1 MIISDYRLEQNLPYD
16 LTRPVAEM
24 AAFFDILPQSDS
36 ADVLKIVQEADGC
49 VAILQTEDGT
59 RRVSRPFT
67 ILQDVRGE
75 WVRCVKL
82 AVLDVLRQAV
92 RRSLVMPWGI
102 LTGVRPGKLAHKLL
116 DSGLSCDELPQY
128 LERHYLLPHGQAQL
142 LTEICLRQRQLLPA
156 AEKQVGIYIGIP
168 FCPTRCSYCSFPSG
182 IVPLEEE
189 LQQKFLN
196 FIEQDMLTVV
206 QLLSMYSLNVTAVYI
221 GGGTPTSLSETA
233 FARLIALTARH
244 LLLPG
249 VREFTVEAGRPDCF
263 SAEKLKV
270 MEACGVNRISV
281 NPQTLHDKTL
291 KAIGRSHTVQDF
303 YRSYDL
309 VRHSGIK
316 TVNTDLIIGLPGE
329 TADDVRASLDG
340 IRALAPDNLT
350 VHTLTLKKS
359 APIFGAQFSSL
370 TAEDAEALVAYGSE
384 TAAAMGMLPYYLY
397 RQHYM
402 LGNLANIGYA
412 ASGSA
417 SLYNIQMMEER
428 HVVLGIGPAS
438 ATGHIRVICRS
449 WRINA
454 ACFLRM
460 RRNRCVDHS
469 TERHERYPAAR
480 CGSMALSGTHY
491 A

>member
-1 MIISDYRLEQNLPYD
+1 MISDYRLEQNLPYD

-75 WVRCVKL
+75 WVRCAKL

-92 RRSLVMPWGI
+92 RCSLVMPWGI

-263 SAEKLKV
+263 GAEKLKV

-370 TAEDAEALVAYGSE
+370 TADDAEALVAYGGE

-412 ASGSA
+412 ALGSA

-438 ATGHIRVICRS
+438 ATKVPQADGHHLKKLNMPKDIGTYTGNLPQLAHKRS
-449 WRINA
+449 LLFA
-454 ACFLRM
+454 
-460 RRNRCVDHS
+460 D
-469 TERHERYPAAR
+469 EEE
-480 CGSMALSGTHY
+480 
-491 A
+491 

>member
-1 MIISDYRLEQNLPYD
+1 MMISDYRLEQNLPYD

-75 WVRCVKL
+75 WVRCAKL

-92 RRSLVMPWGI
+92 RCSLVMPWGI

-370 TAEDAEALVAYGSE
+370 TAEDAEALVAYGGE

-438 ATGHIRVICRS
+438 ATKVPQADGHHLKKLNMPKDIGTYTGNLPQLAHKRS
-449 WRINA
+449 LLFA
-454 ACFLRM
+454 
-460 RRNRCVDHS
+460 D
-469 TERHERYPAAR
+469 EEE
-480 CGSMALSGTHY
+480 
-491 A
+491 

>member
-370 TAEDAEALVAYGSE
+370 TAEDAEELVAYGSE

-438 ATGHIRVICRS
+438 ATKVPQADGHHLKKLNMPKDIGAYTGNLPQLAHKRS
-449 WRINA
+449 LLFA
-454 ACFLRM
+454 
-460 RRNRCVDHS
+460 D
-469 TERHERYPAAR
+469 EEE
-480 CGSMALSGTHY
+480 
-491 A
+491 

>member
-1 MIISDYRLEQNLPYD
+1 MMISDYRLEQNLPYD

-36 ADVLKIVQEADGC
+36 TDVLKIVQEADGF

-75 WVRCVKL
+75 WVRCAKL

-92 RRSLVMPWGI
+92 RCSLVMPWGI

-370 TAEDAEALVAYGSE
+370 TAEDAEALVAYGGE

-438 ATGHIRVICRS
+438 ATKVPQADGHHLKKLNMPKDIGTYTGNLPQLAHKRS
-449 WRINA
+449 LLFA
-454 ACFLRM
+454 
-460 RRNRCVDHS
+460 D
-469 TERHERYPAAR
+469 EEE
-480 CGSMALSGTHY
+480 
-491 A
+491 

>member
-1 MIISDYRLEQNLPYD
+1 MMISDYRLEQNLPYD

-36 ADVLKIVQEADGC
+36 TDVLKIVQEADGC

-75 WVRCVKL
+75 WVRCAKL

-92 RRSLVMPWGI
+92 RCSLVMPWGI

-221 GGGTPTSLSETA
+221 GGGTPPSLSETA
-233 FARLIALTARH
+233 FARLIVLTARH

-370 TAEDAEALVAYGSE
+370 TAEDAEALVAYGGE

-428 HVVLGIGPAS
+428 HGVLGIGPAS
-438 ATGHIRVICRS
+438 ATKVPQADGHHLKKLNMPKDIGTYTGNLPQLAHKRS
-449 WRINA
+449 LLFA
-454 ACFLRM
+454 
-460 RRNRCVDHS
+460 D
-469 TERHERYPAAR
+469 EEE
-480 CGSMALSGTHY
+480 
-491 A
+491 

>member
-316 TVNTDLIIGLPGE
+316 TVNTDLIIGLPRE

-438 ATGHIRVICRS
+438 ATKVPQADGHHLKKLNMPKDIGAYTGNLPQLAHKRS
-449 WRINA
+449 LLFA
-454 ACFLRM
+454 
-460 RRNRCVDHS
+460 D
-469 TERHERYPAAR
+469 EEE
-480 CGSMALSGTHY
+480 
-491 A
+491 

>member
-1 MIISDYRLEQNLPYD
+1 MMISDYRLEQNLPYD

-75 WVRCVKL
+75 WVRCAKL

-92 RRSLVMPWGI
+92 RCSLVMPWGI

-142 LTEICLRQRQLLPA
+142 LTEICLWQRQLLPA
-156 AEKQVGIYIGIP
+156 AEKLVGIYIGIP

-233 FARLIALTARH
+233 FARLIALTARY

-370 TAEDAEALVAYGSE
+370 TAEDAEALVAYGGE

-438 ATGHIRVICRS
+438 ATKVPQADGHHLKKLNMPKDIGTYTGNLPQLAHKRS
-449 WRINA
+449 LLFA
-454 ACFLRM
+454 
-460 RRNRCVDHS
+460 D
-469 TERHERYPAAR
+469 EEE
-480 CGSMALSGTHY
+480 
-491 A
+491 

>member
-1 MIISDYRLEQNLPYD
+1 MISDYRLEQNLPYD

-67 ILQDVRGE
+67 ILEDVRGE
-75 WVRCVKL
+75 WVRCAKL

-92 RRSLVMPWGI
+92 RCSLVMPWGI

-370 TAEDAEALVAYGSE
+370 TAEDAEALVAYGGE

-438 ATGHIRVICRS
+438 ATKVPQADGHHLKKLNMPKDIGTYTGNLPQLAHKRS
-449 WRINA
+449 LLFA
-454 ACFLRM
+454 
-460 RRNRCVDHS
+460 D
-469 TERHERYPAAR
+469 EEE
-480 CGSMALSGTHY
+480 
-491 A
+491 

>member
-1 MIISDYRLEQNLPYD
+1 MISDYRLEQNLPYD

-24 AAFFDILPQSDS
+24 AAFIDILPQSDS

-75 WVRCVKL
+75 WVRCAKL

-370 TAEDAEALVAYGSE
+370 TADDAEALVAYGGE

-438 ATGHIRVICRS
+438 ATKVPQADGHHLKKLNMPKDIGTYTGNLPQLAHKRS
-449 WRINA
+449 LLFA
-454 ACFLRM
+454 
-460 RRNRCVDHS
+460 D
-469 TERHERYPAAR
+469 EEE
-480 CGSMALSGTHY
+480 
-491 A
+491 

>member
-1 MIISDYRLEQNLPYD
+1 MISDYRLEQNLPYD

-36 ADVLKIVQEADGC
+36 TDVLKIVQEADGC

-75 WVRCVKL
+75 WVRCAKL

-233 FARLIALTARH
+233 FARLITLTARH
-244 LLLPG
+244 LLFPG

-370 TAEDAEALVAYGSE
+370 TAEDAEALVAYGGE

-438 ATGHIRVICRS
+438 ATKVPQADGHHLKKLNMPKDIGTYTGNLPQLAHKRS
-449 WRINA
+449 LLFA
-454 ACFLRM
+454 
-460 RRNRCVDHS
+460 D
-469 TERHERYPAAR
+469 EEE
-480 CGSMALSGTHY
+480 
-491 A
+491 

>member
-1 MIISDYRLEQNLPYD
+1 M
-16 LTRPVAEM
+16 
-24 AAFFDILPQSDS
+24 
-36 ADVLKIVQEADGC
+36 LKIVQEADGC

-75 WVRCVKL
+75 WVRCAKL

-92 RRSLVMPWGI
+92 RCSLVMPWGI

-370 TAEDAEALVAYGSE
+370 TAEDAEALVAYGGE

-438 ATGHIRVICRS
+438 ATKVPQADGHHLKKLNMPKDIGTYTGNLPQLAHKRS
-449 WRINA
+449 LLFA
-454 ACFLRM
+454 
-460 RRNRCVDHS
+460 D
-469 TERHERYPAAR
+469 EEE
-480 CGSMALSGTHY
+480 
-491 A
+491 

>member
-291 KAIGRSHTVQDF
+291 KAIGRSQTVQDF

-438 ATGHIRVICRS
+438 ATKVPQADGHHLKKLNMPKDIGAYTGNLPQLAHKRS
-449 WRINA
+449 LLFA
-454 ACFLRM
+454 
-460 RRNRCVDHS
+460 D
-469 TERHERYPAAR
+469 EEE
-480 CGSMALSGTHY
+480 
-491 A
+491 

>member
-142 LTEICLRQRQLLPA
+142 LTEICLWQRQLLPA

-438 ATGHIRVICRS
+438 ATKVPQADGHHLKKLNMPKDIGAYTGNLPQLAHKRS
-449 WRINA
+449 LLFA
-454 ACFLRM
+454 
-460 RRNRCVDHS
+460 D
-469 TERHERYPAAR
+469 EEE
-480 CGSMALSGTHY
+480 
-491 A
+491 

>member
-156 AEKQVGIYIGIP
+156 AEKQAGIYIGIP

-438 ATGHIRVICRS
+438 ATKVPQADGHHLKKLNMPKDIGAYTGNLPQLAHKRS
-449 WRINA
+449 LLFA
-454 ACFLRM
+454 
-460 RRNRCVDHS
+460 D
-469 TERHERYPAAR
+469 EEE
-480 CGSMALSGTHY
+480 
-491 A
+491 

>member
-1 MIISDYRLEQNLPYD
+1 MISDYRLEQNLPYD

-36 ADVLKIVQEADGC
+36 TDVLKIVQEADGC

-128 LERHYLLPHGQAQL
+128 LERHYLLPHGHAQL

-156 AEKQVGIYIGIP
+156 AENQVGIYIGIP

-370 TAEDAEALVAYGSE
+370 TADDAEALVAYGGE

-438 ATGHIRVICRS
+438 ATKVPQADGHHLKKLNMPKDIGTYTGNLPQLAHKRS
-449 WRINA
+449 LLFA
-454 ACFLRM
+454 
-460 RRNRCVDHS
+460 D
-469 TERHERYPAAR
+469 EEE
-480 CGSMALSGTHY
+480 
-491 A
+491 

>member
-1 MIISDYRLEQNLPYD
+1 MISDYRLEQNLPYD

-75 WVRCVKL
+75 WVRCAKL
-82 AVLDVLRQAV
+82 AVLDVLRQTV

-116 DSGLSCDELPQY
+116 DSGLSCDELPLY

-233 FARLIALTARH
+233 FARLIALSARH

-370 TAEDAEALVAYGSE
+370 TAEDAEALVAYGGE

-438 ATGHIRVICRS
+438 ATKVPQADGHHLKKLNMPKDIGTYTGNLPQLAHKRS
-449 WRINA
+449 LLFA
-454 ACFLRM
+454 
-460 RRNRCVDHS
+460 D
-469 TERHERYPAAR
+469 EEE
-480 CGSMALSGTHY
+480 
-491 A
+491 

>member
-1 MIISDYRLEQNLPYD
+1 MISDYRLEQNLPYD

-36 ADVLKIVQEADGC
+36 TDVLKIVQEADGC
-49 VAILQTEDGT
+49 VVILQTEDGT

-75 WVRCVKL
+75 WVRCAKL

-92 RRSLVMPWGI
+92 RCSLVMPWGI

-370 TAEDAEALVAYGSE
+370 TAEDAEALVAYGGE

-438 ATGHIRVICRS
+438 ATKVPQADGHHLKKLNMPKDIGTYTGNLPQLAHKRS
-449 WRINA
+449 LLFA
-454 ACFLRM
+454 
-460 RRNRCVDHS
+460 D
-469 TERHERYPAAR
+469 EEE
-480 CGSMALSGTHY
+480 
-491 A
+491 

>member
-1 MIISDYRLEQNLPYD
+1 MISDYRLEQNLPYD

-75 WVRCVKL
+75 WVRCAKL

-92 RRSLVMPWGI
+92 RCSLVMPWGI

-438 ATGHIRVICRS
+438 ATKVPQADGHHLKKLNMPKDIGTYTGNLPQLAHKRS
-449 WRINA
+449 LLFA
-454 ACFLRM
+454 
-460 RRNRCVDHS
+460 D
-469 TERHERYPAAR
+469 EEE
-480 CGSMALSGTHY
+480 
-491 A
+491 

>member
-1 MIISDYRLEQNLPYD
+1 MISDYRLEQNLPYD

-75 WVRCVKL
+75 WVRCAKL
-82 AVLDVLRQAV
+82 AVLDVLRQTV

-340 IRALAPDNLT
+340 IRALTPDNLT

-370 TAEDAEALVAYGSE
+370 TAEDAEALVAYGGE

-438 ATGHIRVICRS
+438 ATKVPQADGHHLKKLNMPKDIGTYTGNLPQLAHKRS
-449 WRINA
+449 LLFA
-454 ACFLRM
+454 
-460 RRNRCVDHS
+460 D
-469 TERHERYPAAR
+469 EEE
-480 CGSMALSGTHY
+480 
-491 A
+491 

>member
-340 IRALAPDNLT
+340 IMALAPDNLT

-370 TAEDAEALVAYGSE
+370 TAEDAEALVAYGGE

-438 ATGHIRVICRS
+438 ATKVPQADGHHLKKLNMPKDIGAYTGNLPQLAHKRS
-449 WRINA
+449 LLFA
-454 ACFLRM
+454 
-460 RRNRCVDHS
+460 D
-469 TERHERYPAAR
+469 EEE
-480 CGSMALSGTHY
+480 
-491 A
+491 

>member
-1 MIISDYRLEQNLPYD
+1 MMISDYRLEQNLPYD

-75 WVRCVKL
+75 WVRCAKL

-370 TAEDAEALVAYGSE
+370 TAEDAEALVAYGGE

-438 ATGHIRVICRS
+438 ATKVPQADGHHLKKLNMPKDIGTYTGNLPQLAHKRS
-449 WRINA
+449 LLFA
-454 ACFLRM
+454 
-460 RRNRCVDHS
+460 D
-469 TERHERYPAAR
+469 EEE
-480 CGSMALSGTHY
+480 
-491 A
+491 

>member
-1 MIISDYRLEQNLPYD
+1 MMISDYRLEQNLPYD

-75 WVRCVKL
+75 WVRCAKL
-82 AVLDVLRQAV
+82 AVLDVLRQTV

-370 TAEDAEALVAYGSE
+370 TAEDAEALVAYGGE

-438 ATGHIRVICRS
+438 ATKVPQADGHHLKKLNMPKDIGTYTGNLPQLARKRS
-449 WRINA
+449 LLFA
-454 ACFLRM
+454 
-460 RRNRCVDHS
+460 D
-469 TERHERYPAAR
+469 EEE
-480 CGSMALSGTHY
+480 
-491 A
+491 

>member
-1 MIISDYRLEQNLPYD
+1 MMISDYRLEQNLPYD

-75 WVRCVKL
+75 WVRCAKL

-233 FARLIALTARH
+233 FARLIALTARY

-370 TAEDAEALVAYGSE
+370 TAEDAEALVAYGGE

-438 ATGHIRVICRS
+438 ATKVPQADGHHLKKLNMPKDIGTYTGNLPQLAHKRS
-449 WRINA
+449 LLFA
-454 ACFLRM
+454 
-460 RRNRCVDHS
+460 D
-469 TERHERYPAAR
+469 EEE
-480 CGSMALSGTHY
+480 
-491 A
+491 

>member
-75 WVRCVKL
+75 WVRCAKL

-438 ATGHIRVICRS
+438 ATKVPQADGHHLKKLNMPKDIGTYTGNLPQLAHKRS
-449 WRINA
+449 LLFA
-454 ACFLRM
+454 
-460 RRNRCVDHS
+460 D
-469 TERHERYPAAR
+469 EEE
-480 CGSMALSGTHY
+480 
-491 A
+491 

>member
-1 MIISDYRLEQNLPYD
+1 MISDYRLEQNLPYD

-75 WVRCVKL
+75 WVRCAKL

-92 RRSLVMPWGI
+92 RCSLVMPWGI

-156 AEKQVGIYIGIP
+156 AEKHVGIYIGIP

-370 TAEDAEALVAYGSE
+370 TAEDAEALVAYGGE

-438 ATGHIRVICRS
+438 ATKVPQADGHHLKKLNMPKDIGTYTGNLPQLAHKRS
-449 WRINA
+449 LLFA
-454 ACFLRM
+454 
-460 RRNRCVDHS
+460 D
-469 TERHERYPAAR
+469 EEE
-480 CGSMALSGTHY
+480 
-491 A
+491 

>member
-350 VHTLTLKKS
+350 MHTLTLKKS

-438 ATGHIRVICRS
+438 ATKVPQADGHHLKKLNMPKDIGAYTGNLPQLAHKRS
-449 WRINA
+449 LLFA
-454 ACFLRM
+454 
-460 RRNRCVDHS
+460 D
-469 TERHERYPAAR
+469 EEE
-480 CGSMALSGTHY
+480 
-491 A
+491 

>member
-92 RRSLVMPWGI
+92 RCSLVMPWGI

-438 ATGHIRVICRS
+438 ATKVPQADGHHLKKLNMPKDIGAYTGNLPQLAHKRS
-449 WRINA
+449 LLFA
-454 ACFLRM
+454 
-460 RRNRCVDHS
+460 D
-469 TERHERYPAAR
+469 EEE
-480 CGSMALSGTHY
+480 
-491 A
+491 

>member
-329 TADDVRASLDG
+329 TADDVRASLDV

-438 ATGHIRVICRS
+438 ATKVPQADGHHLKKLNMPKDIGAYTGNLPQLAHKRS
-449 WRINA
+449 LLFA
-454 ACFLRM
+454 
-460 RRNRCVDHS
+460 D
-469 TERHERYPAAR
+469 EEE
-480 CGSMALSGTHY
+480 
-491 A
+491 

>member
-1 MIISDYRLEQNLPYD
+1 MISDYRLEQNLPYD

-75 WVRCVKL
+75 WVRCAKL

-370 TAEDAEALVAYGSE
+370 TADDAEALVAYAGE

-438 ATGHIRVICRS
+438 ATKVPQADGHHLKKLNMPKDIGTYTGNLPQLAHKRS
-449 WRINA
+449 LLFA
-454 ACFLRM
+454 
-460 RRNRCVDHS
+460 D
-469 TERHERYPAAR
+469 EEE
-480 CGSMALSGTHY
+480 
-491 A
+491 

>member
-1 MIISDYRLEQNLPYD
+1 MISDYRLEQNLPYD

-206 QLLSMYSLNVTAVYI
+206 QLLSMYSLNVTAVYM

-370 TAEDAEALVAYGSE
+370 TAEDAEALVAYGGE

-438 ATGHIRVICRS
+438 ATKVPQADGHHLKKLNMPKDIGTYTGNLPQLAHKRS
-449 WRINA
+449 LLFA
-454 ACFLRM
+454 
-460 RRNRCVDHS
+460 D
-469 TERHERYPAAR
+469 EEE
-480 CGSMALSGTHY
+480 
-491 A
+491 